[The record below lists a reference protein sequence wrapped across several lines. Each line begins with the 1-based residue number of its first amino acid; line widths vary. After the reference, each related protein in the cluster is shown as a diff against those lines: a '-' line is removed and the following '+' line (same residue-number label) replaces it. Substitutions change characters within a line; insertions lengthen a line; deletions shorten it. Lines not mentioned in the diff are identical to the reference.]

1 MTIGEFQKTILEYY
15 TCYGRDFPWRRNLD
29 PWGILVSEFMLQQT
43 QTARVVPYWERWMKK
58 WPAPAA
64 LASSSLE
71 EAVREWSGLGYNRRA
86 KHLWEC
92 AGAISEKHDGRV
104 PDTPEALLALP
115 GIGPYSSGAIAC
127 FAWNYPV
134 VFIETNIR
142 SVLLHFF
149 FQDKTGV
156 GDETLI
162 PLLKISLDR
171 ENPRR
176 WYWALMDYGA
186 ELKKTT
192 VNPNRKSAG
201 YTRQSRFKGSLREV
215 RGLIVRKLLNR
226 GRQNEKA
233 LFGDVKADLAGLRE
247 EDFYKAL
254 DALRKDMMVA
264 EKKGVYGIAGTA
276 PVSRTGAR
284 Y

>member
-1 MTIGEFQKTILEYY
+1 MTIGEFQKIILEYY
-15 TCYGRDFPWRRNLD
+15 ACYGRDFPWRKNTD
-29 PWGILVSEFMLQQT
+29 PWGVLVSEFMLQQT

-58 WPAPAA
+58 WPVPAD
-64 LASSSLE
+64 LAASSLE

-92 AGAISEKHDGRV
+92 SGVISEKHGGRV

-115 GIGPYSSGAIAC
+115 GIGPYTSGAIAC
-127 FAWNYPV
+127 FAWNHPA

-149 FQDKTGV
+149 FQDKTDV
-156 GDETLI
+156 QDDALF
-162 PLLKISLDR
+162 PLLKASLDR

-201 YTRQSRFKGSLREV
+201 YVRQGRFKGSLREV
-215 RGLIVRKLLNR
+215 RGVIVRQLLKR
-226 GRQNEKA
+226 DGQNETI
-233 LFGDVKADLAGLRE
+233 LLGNVKTDLEGLKE
-247 EDFYKAL
+247 ADFYKAL
-254 DALRKDMMVA
+254 GALRKDMMVA
-264 EKKGVYGIAGTA
+264 EKEGVYSIGGTA
-276 PVSRTGAR
+276 SHAG
-284 Y
+284 